1 VRTTMLSMLAIAGF
15 LLPAGTA
22 VAQSQGGGT
31 QYESGSQ
38 SQPRQAPSPDSQGG
52 TEVLPPPEP
61 AQLAPDGTAI
71 APASAPPAVQAII
84 SAGNQIASKPYRYG
98 GGHGRWNDRGY
109 DCSGSVSFA
118 LHGAALISRA
128 MDSSQ
133 FMRWGD
139 SGPGQWVTIY
149 ANGGH
154 AFMVVAGLRF
164 DTSGRTGHGSRWQAA
179 PRSSRGYRVRHPD
192 GL

>member
-1 VRTTMLSMLAIAGF
+1 MRTTMLSILALAGF

-38 SQPRQAPSPDSQGG
+38 SRQAPSPGAQGG
-52 TEVLPPPEP
+52 AEVQPPPEA

-84 SAGNQIASKPYRYG
+84 AAGNQIASKPYRYG

-118 LHGAALISRA
+118 LHGAALISQA
-128 MDSSQ
+128 LDSSQ
-133 FMRWGD
+133 FMRWGH

-164 DTSGRTGHGSRWQAA
+164 DTSGRTRRGSRWQAA
-179 PRSSRGYRVRHPD
+179 PRSASAYRVRHPD